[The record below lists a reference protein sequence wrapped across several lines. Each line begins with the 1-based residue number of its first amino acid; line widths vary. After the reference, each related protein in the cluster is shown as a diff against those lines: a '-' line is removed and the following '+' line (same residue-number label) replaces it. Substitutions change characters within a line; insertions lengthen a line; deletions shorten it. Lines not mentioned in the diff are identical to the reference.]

1 LLVATAILL
10 AIGLVALA
18 NLRRNDVVGLEA
30 ALADG
35 AAAPSMGALRDTLTG
50 AAGRRAGPTDAGPKE
65 ER

>member
-35 AAAPSMGALRDTLTG
+35 AATPSLGALRDTLTG
-50 AAGRRAGPTDAGPKE
+50 AAGRPAAPTDAGPKE